1 MYSVAFTFEAGTY
14 DARFHE
20 LNARIDAAARATPG
34 YLGVESWRSADGARA
49 NATYYWQS
57 LEALRAFSDHPDHLA
72 AKRDYRRWYRG
83 YHIVIAEIVRS
94 YGDGNLPHIG
104 ADERAAR
111 RAPLEPA
118 APTPEP
124 GP

>member
-83 YHIVIAEIVRS
+83 YHIVIAKIVRS
-94 YGDGNLPHIG
+94 YGDEPSKEQKAHIR
-104 ADERAAR
+104 EYQAR
-111 RAPLEPA
+111 HGGVGRGDIA
-118 APTPEP
+118 
-124 GP
+124 G